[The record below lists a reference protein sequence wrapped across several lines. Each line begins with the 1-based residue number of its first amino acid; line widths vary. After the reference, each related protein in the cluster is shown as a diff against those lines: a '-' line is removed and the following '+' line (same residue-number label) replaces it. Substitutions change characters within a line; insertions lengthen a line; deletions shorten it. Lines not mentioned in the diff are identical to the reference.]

1 MNKVSFSF
9 GSLVIG
15 ICLLLLGAC
24 AQQSTPMGGPKD
36 EIPPKLIRIKP
47 ENESRNTKPEIIEL
61 EFDEFVKLDNAQKQI
76 IITPRIKK
84 DEMEITANRN
94 RVIIKL
100 NQELEDS
107 TTYLFNFQKSIQD
120 ISEGNPAEN
129 LKLVFST
136 GPDID
141 SLTAAGNVKYIF
153 PRNKMEDVLVGLY
166 EVNDTTNVLTAPP
179 YYVANVDTSGNF
191 KMTNLRP
198 GKYMAYAWHDDNN
211 SIKAE
216 DKSEAYGFIL
226 DTISIQENVKD
237 LQFYISKADLSDFK
251 ITRAASAGS
260 NFDVVL
266 SKTPV
271 EINLENEALGNK
283 LYYRLNEKTLR
294 FYHTELKEDSTAIK
308 LQFRDSV
315 GFHIDTVLYAK
326 FETSERRKEKLE
338 VKTNSGKSF
347 LEGFTAEIN
356 FNKPIAEIR
365 LDSLLVQYDSA
376 SVIPVQPE
384 WISFLD
390 SARRTQIRIDLS
402 ITDTVSTTRNFKL
415 SAADS
420 TFLDIEG
427 LFFEGKVEVN
437 FKRSNPETL
446 AERLGITY
454 ITDKQ
459 GPFRY
464 ELLKKEEIIR
474 HLTTKEKTIAFTLL
488 DPDTYQVRVIV
499 DTNENDRWDPS
510 NFYEGRQAEEVYYAI
525 NPEAEKN
532 KRDVILKAG
541 WENNITITETPA
553 LGWRRIDPVAEEKE
567 VIDILITPEEMD
579 LIIQK
584 WLENEVEK
592 AVDKP

>member
-1 MNKVSFSF
+1 
-9 GSLVIG
+9 
-15 ICLLLLGAC
+15 
-24 AQQSTPMGGPKD
+24 MGGPKD
-36 EIPPKLIRIKP
+36 ETPPQLIRIKP
-47 ENESRNTKPEIIEL
+47 ENETRNVKPEVIEL
-61 EFDEFVKLDNAQKQI
+61 EFDEFVKLDNALKQI
-76 IITPRIKK
+76 IITPRVKK

-94 RVIIKL
+94 RVLIKL

-141 SLTAAGNVKYIF
+141 SLTAEGNVRFIF

-166 EVNDTTNVLTAPP
+166 EVGDTTNVLTAPP
-179 YYVANVDTSGNF
+179 YYVANADTSGNF
-191 KMTNLRP
+191 RMTNLRP

-216 DKSEAYGFIL
+216 DKTEAYGFIL
-226 DTISIQENVKD
+226 DTIQIKENVKD

-251 ITRAASAGS
+251 ITRAASSGS
-260 NFDVVL
+260 NFDIVL

-271 EINLENEALGNK
+271 KIELENEDIGKTLF
-283 LYYRLNEKTLR
+283 YRLNEKTLR
-294 FYHTELKEDSTAIK
+294 FYHTALQEDSTSMR
-308 LQFRDSV
+308 LQFKDSV
-315 GFHIDTVLYAK
+315 GFHIDTVLFAK
-326 FETSERRKEKLE
+326 FESSERRKEKLE

-347 LEGFTAEIN
+347 LKAFTAEIN

-365 LDSLLVQYDSA
+365 LDSLLIQYDSA
-376 SVIPVQPE
+376 SVIPVQKE

-390 SARRTQIRIDLS
+390 SAKRTDIRIDLS
-402 ITDTVSTTRNFKL
+402 IIDTVSTTRNFKL

-420 TFLDIEG
+420 TFLDVEG

-454 ITDKQ
+454 VTEKE

-464 ELLKKEEIIR
+464 ELLKKEEVIR
-474 HLTTKEKTIAFTLL
+474 HITTKEKTVAFTQV

-499 DTNENDRWDPS
+499 DANENNRWDPS
-510 NFYEGRQAEEVYYAI
+510 NFYEGRQAEEVFYAI

-541 WENNITITETPA
+541 WENNITITETPP
-553 LGWRRIDPVAEEKE
+553 LGWRPKAKEEAPKS
-567 VIDILITPEEMD
+567 VIEPILTPEQMD
-579 LIIQK
+579 LKIQE
-584 WLENEVEK
+584 WLENKVENP
-592 AVDKP
+592 VDKQ